1 MNWNLSKGGIILNE
15 KKGFM
20 SKTQTSGFGF
30 RKKDGILPLQERKS
44 WKDTKIYKGSTLSN
58 FKESLADIYKRNEIQ
73 KILDDKDE
81 VIKRQKLEINL
92 LKNKISQREKEIVKQ
107 NE

>member
-1 MNWNLSKGGIILNE
+1 MTIDDYEAAYELWIRCQNGLN
-15 KKGFM
+15 
-20 SKTQTSGFGF
+20 
-30 RKKDGILPLQERKS
+30 
-44 WKDTKIYKGSTLSN
+44 
-58 FKESLADIYKRNEIQ
+58 
-73 KILDDKDE
+73 DKDE

>member
-1 MNWNLSKGGIILNE
+1 M
-15 KKGFM
+15 
-20 SKTQTSGFGF
+20 
-30 RKKDGILPLQERKS
+30 
-44 WKDTKIYKGSTLSN
+44 SN